1 MRSCIFFY
9 LQAKYVLCDMM
20 SERQKTMQN
29 SFCKKLKDLRNERK
43 WSQEYLAYRLG
54 VSAPSISKIE
64 SGITN
69 VTLSSIKQIAVI
81 FELPMVELLRTERD
95 GPNNVLNDASQ
106 LVNLKER
113 LCMRETEITIL
124 QRKVIELYEEL
135 QVNTTLR

>member
-1 MRSCIFFY
+1 
-9 LQAKYVLCDMM
+9 MM

-29 SFCKKLKDLRNERK
+29 SFCKKLKDLRHERK

-81 FELPMVELLRTERD
+81 FELPVVELLRTERD
-95 GPNNVLNDASQ
+95 GPNNALNDASQ
-106 LVNLKER
+106 LVNLKKK
-113 LCMRETEITIL
+113 LCTRETEITIL

-135 QVNTTLR
+135 QVNTTLRQQR